1 MTFDFVGIGDTTIDA
16 FIHLKEASVHCNIN
30 KESCE
35 ICMKFGDKIPF
46 DEAYIVPAVGNS
58 ANAAVSA
65 ARLGLE
71 SALNTNLGDDY
82 WGEKCREALTEA
94 GVATDFVETNP
105 GKKTIYN
112 YVLWYEDD
120 RTILVTHEKYTYKLP
135 DLKNPKWLYLSSMGG
150 ESLPMFPAL
159 EKYLLEHQDVKLAF
173 QPGTFQM
180 QLGTEKLAA
189 IYKRT
194 EIFFCN
200 REEAQRI
207 LNSTEDDI
215 KKLLTGIAGFGPKL
229 TVITDGPK
237 GAYAWDGKKAW
248 FMRPYPDP
256 KPPYERTGAGDAFSS
271 TVTVALALGFDFITA
286 LRWGPINSMSVVQK
300 VGAQAGL
307 LTRPE
312 LEEWLKNAPP
322 DYMPKEL

>member
-1 MTFDFVGIGDTTIDA
+1 MDHDFISIGDTTMDA
-16 FIHLKEASVHCNIN
+16 FIHLKEASVHCNID
-30 KESCE
+30 KEACE

-46 DEAYIVPAVGNS
+46 DEAYIIPAVGNS

-65 ARLGLE
+65 SRLGLK
-71 SALNTNLGDDY
+71 SALLTNLGDDD
-82 WGEKCREALTEA
+82 WGKQCLSSLTKD
-94 GVATDFVETNP
+94 GVSTEFIAINP

-120 RTILVTHEKYTYKLP
+120 RTILVTHEKYAYSLP
-135 DLKNPKWLYLSSMGG
+135 DLKNPKWLYLSSMGE
-150 ESLPMFPAL
+150 ESLPLYSAL
-159 EKYLLEHQDVKLAF
+159 EKYLAEHKEVKLAF

-180 QLGTEKLAA
+180 KLGTDKLAG

-200 REEAQRI
+200 KEESQRI
-207 LNSTEDDI
+207 LNSEEEDI
-215 KKLLTGIAGFGPKL
+215 KKLLMGIANLGPRMV
-229 TVITDGPK
+229 VITDGPK
-237 GAYAWDGKKAW
+237 GAYAWDGVKAW
-248 FMRPYPDP
+248 FAPVYPDP

-271 TVTVALALGFDFITA
+271 TVTIALALGHDFVTA

-307 LTRPE
+307 LTRAE
-312 LEEWLKNAPP
+312 LEEWLKNAPVE
-322 DYMPKEL
+322 YEPKEI